1 MLCQK
6 WNLLWKK
13 LTFGSNSEFRVI
25 SSLLKVVSKSALG
38 IIILRF
44 LMFILETH
52 DKGQLFLGIFYLGSE
67 IINLLLHFSKSFTET
82 FINPLEPSIR
92 SRQ

>member
-1 MLCQK
+1 M
-6 WNLLWKK
+6 WKK

-38 IIILRF
+38 IIMGF

-67 IINLLLHFSKSFTET
+67 IINLLLYFNKSFTET

-92 SRQ
+92 SLQ

>member
-1 MLCQK
+1 M
-6 WNLLWKK
+6 WKK

-38 IIILRF
+38 IIILGF

-67 IINLLLHFSKSFTET
+67 IINLLYFNKSFTET

-92 SRQ
+92 SLQ

>member
-1 MLCQK
+1 M
-6 WNLLWKK
+6 WKK

-38 IIILRF
+38 IIILGF

-67 IINLLLHFSKSFTET
+67 IINLLLYFNKIFTET
-82 FINPLEPSIR
+82 FINPLEPSIK
-92 SRQ
+92 SLQ